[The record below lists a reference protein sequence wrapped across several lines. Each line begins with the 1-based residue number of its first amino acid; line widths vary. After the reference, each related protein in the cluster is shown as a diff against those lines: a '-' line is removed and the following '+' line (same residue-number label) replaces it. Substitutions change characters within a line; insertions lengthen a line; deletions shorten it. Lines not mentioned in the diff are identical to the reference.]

1 MSWLKHVETTYQKTQ
16 ILLPVI
22 RYHWSVTCEGDRWL
36 LTWWFWSSLG
46 SCRGSGQD
54 GGVWKRL
61 DGWWPKKKL
70 ACHQRRVGKHMFPA
84 AHSCICATLGLGKST
99 VLTVFP
105 VCFQFP
111 NLRQL
116 LQLAG
121 FPTVPALGNHFIRVF
136 FPRRN
141 VANPQPAKPHAFA
154 WRPSRWPRNCWRA
167 IRWPWEISI
176 KSGARW
182 SGVAAACG
190 WPRWGFSGYGAKRR
204 FHMTRKMVHSYSI
217 WCVKCIYNIYIYINT
232 IYICT

>member
-1 MSWLKHVETTYQKTQ
+1 
-16 ILLPVI
+16 
-22 RYHWSVTCEGDRWL
+22 
-36 LTWWFWSSLG
+36 
-46 SCRGSGQD
+46 
-54 GGVWKRL
+54 
-61 DGWWPKKKL
+61 
-70 ACHQRRVGKHMFPA
+70 MFPA
-84 AHSCICATLGLGKST
+84 AHSCLCASLGLGKST

-121 FPTVPALGNHFIRVF
+121 FPTLVPALGNHFIRVF

-141 VANPQPAKPHAFA
+141 VANPQPAKPHAFPA

-182 SGVAAACG
+182 SGVAAAACG
-190 WPRWGFSGYGAKRR
+190 WPRWGIWLWREKEVPYDTQNGSFLQ
-204 FHMTRKMVHSYSI
+204 HLMCKMYY
-217 WCVKCIYNIYIYINT
+217 IYINIYIYTHNIYIYIH
-232 IYICT
+232 